1 MKELN
6 LYKEILDA
14 KTDNNTLLKLVRQF
28 MPLLKKYAIRMNA
41 EDAYFDLQLDF
52 IEMIHK
58 IDLAHMKRKD
68 DHTLLS
74 YIAKS
79 VYNSFIKRSRIAC
92 KYRDNNFLF
101 SDMSEKQRSAVLMC
115 FSAVDDYD
123 FLMLSEYKKYLT
135 PKEFEVM
142 IMIYYYGYGVT
153 EISQLKQVS
162 RQCINQVKLSALN
175 KLHRQF
181 EGVWG

>member
-123 FLMLSEYKKYLT
+123 LLLWLW
-135 PKEFEVM
+135 
-142 IMIYYYGYGVT
+142 GY
-153 EISQLKQVS
+153 
-162 RQCINQVKLSALN
+162 
-175 KLHRQF
+175 
-181 EGVWG
+181 

>member
-52 IEMIHK
+52 IEMIHN

-123 FLMLSEYKKYLT
+123 LLLWLW
-135 PKEFEVM
+135 
-142 IMIYYYGYGVT
+142 GYRDFSIKAG
-153 EISQLKQVS
+153 ISAVY
-162 RQCINQVKLSALN
+162 
-175 KLHRQF
+175 
-181 EGVWG
+181 